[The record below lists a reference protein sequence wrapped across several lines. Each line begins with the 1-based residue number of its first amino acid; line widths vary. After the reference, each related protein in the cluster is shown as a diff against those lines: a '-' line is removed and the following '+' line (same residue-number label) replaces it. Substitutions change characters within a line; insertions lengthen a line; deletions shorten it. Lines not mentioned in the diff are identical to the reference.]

1 MVLIISGFYV
11 IDRFKTIF
19 WELWWPVLW
28 SRIMLIKI
36 RDSRSIISHYRN
48 TSNWPVMI
56 DPVLPEKSHIFL
68 SVREPCSSNSNI
80 LQESKI
86 SHLRNNIVTIQV
98 QVLSTS
104 KSEPLKVALN
114 IGTKRCRLCLLFTM
128 TIREGNCL
136 QRYFK
141 NKKKSV

>member
-1 MVLIISGFYV
+1 
-11 IDRFKTIF
+11 
-19 WELWWPVLW
+19 
-28 SRIMLIKI
+28 
-36 RDSRSIISHYRN
+36 
-48 TSNWPVMI
+48 MI

-104 KSEPLKVALN
+104 KSEPQVAVK
-114 IGTKRCRLCLLFTM
+114 IGTKHCQLCLLFAM
-128 TIREGNCL
+128 TLSERAIA
-136 QRYFK
+136 FK
-141 NKKKSV
+141 YNIKMPK